1 MSHPL
6 QLSTS
11 TSTTTTSS
19 RCSSQFPSSSA
30 SSALISLNI
39 QAIVELYKQS
49 IGIPNRIVVQKI
61 KEDLTDRK
69 IPHQYYTYALEQ
81 TAFAPRP
88 SFQYCQAIIR
98 RLCRERVDPRD
109 LDSLP
114 Y

>member
-6 QLSTS
+6 HISTS

-19 RCSSQFPSSSA
+19 RCSSQSPSSSA
-30 SSALISLNI
+30 QTSLNI

-49 IGIPNRIVVQKI
+49 IGIPNRIVIQKI
-61 KEDLTDRK
+61 KEDLTEWK

>member
-6 QLSTS
+6 QLSTN

-19 RCSSQFPSSSA
+19 RCSSQSPSGSDSFYR
-30 SSALISLNI
+30 LVINEI
-39 QAIVELYKQS
+39 IELYKQA
-49 IGIPNRIVVQKI
+49 IGIPNRLVIQKI
-61 KEDLTDRK
+61 SEDIKEWH

-98 RLCRERVDPRD
+98 RLQREKVDPCS
-109 LDSLP
+109 LDALP